1 MRDES
6 SGPSTHTSSFNLL
19 APNIHIYLSPSYFIP
34 HPSSFIEGIVYN
46 RLRFVH
52 DRIEVGLV
60 LKTLRIDFVDVLGA
74 RGPGGEPTVGS
85 HHFEATNRCAVTR
98 CRG

>member
-1 MRDES
+1 MKVQVLALILPPSIFWPQIFTFTFHLHPS
-6 SGPSTHTSSFNLL
+6 SLIL
-19 APNIHIYLSPSYFIP
+19 
-34 HPSSFIEGIVYN
+34 HPSSFVEGIVYD

-74 RGPGGEPTVGS
+74 RGPGGKPPVGS
-85 HHFEATNRCAVTR
+85 HHLEATNRCAVTR